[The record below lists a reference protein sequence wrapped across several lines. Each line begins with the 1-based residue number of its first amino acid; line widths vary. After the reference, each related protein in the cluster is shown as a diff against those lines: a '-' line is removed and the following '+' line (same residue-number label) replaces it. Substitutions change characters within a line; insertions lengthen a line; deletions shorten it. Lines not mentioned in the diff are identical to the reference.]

1 MLEVNKKFR
10 YYQSCVRWMSSV
22 PTIAFIHVHTCIA
35 LGAQADARLTDDQE
49 VAGIISSDSAKSFSG
64 S

>member
-1 MLEVNKKFR
+1 MLEVTKAFC
-10 YYQSCVRWMSSV
+10 YYQSCVRCLSSV

-35 LGAQADARLTDDQE
+35 LGAQADACPTGDQE
-49 VAGIISSDSAKSFSG
+49 VAGIIPPDPATFFRG